1 MVSRSDAKA
10 RFPTCVPVMGGQS
23 HHLSHRSPA
32 RATDQQYQ
40 RVNRQGYRRRRLPGP
55 RPRRWRRRAGDRA
68 RRTPRHGAPDWPSHR
83 PGEIVARGELD
94 MYSAPRTGRR
104 AVCSVG
110 RAAAAQARVG
120 SRPSRGSSDRLAK
133 RCWSGWTIRWRPVR
147 PDILRLVGLRS
158 TVNPGPDADRSAR
171 TRTVRRADDVEG
183 ALAGVDAS

>member
-40 RVNRQGYRRRRLPGP
+40 RVNRQGYRRPRLPGP

-104 AVCSVG
+104 DVCSVG

-120 SRPSRGSSDRLAK
+120 SRPSCGSPDLLAK
-133 RCWSGWTIRWRPVR
+133 RCWSAGQSDGDPYDRTYCAWSACARP
-147 PDILRLVGLRS
+147 S
-158 TVNPGPDADRSAR
+158 TRVL
-171 TRTVRRADDVEG
+171 TLTEVL
-183 ALAGVDAS
+183 ALAQCDGQTTSREP